1 MCWLHL
7 KDLRALHGRSDND
20 SPNLH
25 QREALQDQPPTL
37 LLASTGADVLR
48 EIGLLGRPVAVE
60 VDRNVVPYADH
71 STFVLEPGAIVECV
85 TLVGGG

>member
-1 MCWLHL
+1 MHIRVNGTDHDVPDAC
-7 KDLRALHGRSDND
+7 
-20 SPNLH
+20 
-25 QREALQDQPPTL
+25 TV
-37 LLASTGADVLR
+37 ADMLR

-71 STFVLEPGAIVECV
+71 ATFVPESGAVVECV

>member
-1 MCWLHL
+1 MRICVNGTDQDVPDACTVA
-7 KDLRALHGRSDND
+7 DL
-20 SPNLH
+20 
-25 QREALQDQPPTL
+25 
-37 LLASTGADVLR
+37 LR

-71 STFVLEPGAIVECV
+71 STFVLEPGAVVECV